1 MNNPWGP
8 TVLIVDDDRICR
20 TVLAE
25 LLKDDCRVLLAK
37 DGASALRLAETEAD
51 IHLIL
56 LDVSM
61 PDMDGYTVLTRLRA
75 NERTRETAVIFITAL
90 SDEAEEERGLAL
102 GAVDYISKPIRPAIA
117 RVRICNHLKLM
128 MQHRELEKIAESD
141 ALTGL
146 ANRRLFDKA
155 FDLAYRHTARTGE
168 PLGLAMIDVDYFKQ
182 YNDLYGHAA
191 GDEALRQIAR
201 VLKNTAQR
209 PYDLAARYGGEEFLL
224 LLPGTECLDAVLDKF
239 RQEVLDLRIAHEGST
254 HGVLSISC
262 GAVKFV
268 GDSLRDP
275 SVALRKADVLLYEA
289 KNLGRN
295 RVVVQEGV
303 E

>member
-8 TVLIVDDDRICR
+8 TVLIVDDDRISR

-37 DGASALRLAETEAD
+37 DGVSALRLAEKEAD

-90 SDEAEEERGLAL
+90 SDEAEEEHGLAL

-128 MQHRELEKIAESD
+128 MQHRELERIAESD

-155 FDLAYRHTARTGE
+155 FELAYRHTTRTGE
-168 PLGLAMIDVDYFKQ
+168 PLGLVMIDVDCFKQ

-191 GDEALRQIAR
+191 GDETLRQIAR
-201 VLKNTAQR
+201 ALKNAAQR
-209 PYDLAARYGGEEFLL
+209 PYDLAARYGGEEFVL
-224 LLPGTECLDAVLDKF
+224 LLPGTDCLESVLDRF
-239 RQEVLDLRIAHEGST
+239 RRDVLDLHIKHEGSPY
-254 HGVLSISC
+254 GVISISC
-262 GAVKFV
+262 GVVRFV
-268 GDSLRDP
+268 GDFARDS
-275 SVALRKADVLLYEA
+275 SVALHKADALLYKA
-289 KNLGRN
+289 KSLGRN
-295 RVVVQEGV
+295 RVVIQEGLD
-303 E
+303 